1 MKLERFG
8 KIRGHRI
15 FKNFNWPATLE
26 DFGRFNL
33 IYGWNGTGK
42 TTVSGLLKSLQ
53 TGTPVLEGDVDFV
66 LDGSTVTGKDLSQVG
81 LPQVRVFN
89 RDAVA
94 RSVFESS
101 EGALGQLPPVYVFGE
116 ESAEKQ
122 RQLDA
127 LKTNLPTFTEA
138 VRAAAAQETK
148 TKKELDDYAT
158 AAARS
163 IKNLL
168 VAPGGSFNNYNAAD
182 FRTNMSRLNA
192 SLPPQ
197 LSPEVRQALLD
208 MKDAQALPLVQ
219 LAAVAFPD
227 LPKLQ
232 QEVQAALRTSVVSAV
247 IDELTANPTVA
258 TWVQSGLSLHT
269 QGGDAAACK
278 FCNQP
283 LPAARLRQLEAHF
296 NDQFR
301 QFNQNLAV
309 LVGRIENA
317 ANSIGVLTLPESKD
331 LYPELRQE
339 YDKACGELRLHLN
352 NVRSGLLALARAVR
366 VKQERAFESLELRSL
381 LSGGS
386 GLPDDDM
393 SILARLMEALSAGLS
408 SLGEFMGRLA
418 LERVNA
424 FLTKH
429 NSKTAS
435 FAEEVKSARERLHF
449 HELSVAL
456 PEWSEKLTQFED
468 ATKAHS
474 AAKESWGNARR
485 DVLALEKD
493 IRNHRQPADELNR
506 ELVSYLG
513 HDEIQVT
520 VEDTGYRLV
529 RRDGAATNLS
539 EGERTA
545 IAFLYFLKSLQDRS
559 FDLQQGIVVVD
570 DPISSLDTNA
580 IYSAFGFMK
589 RRLCDAGQLFVLTHN
604 YTFLRQVKNW
614 YGHLNRVRG
623 PKPARY
629 FMLRA
634 SYRDG
639 QRSSVLESLDPFLR
653 DYESEYHFLFKRV
666 VEASA
671 LPGGGALQS
680 YYELPNLARRLL
692 EAFLVFK
699 VPDQKTLHARLEAV
713 DFDGPK
719 KTRIQ
724 RFLDTHSH
732 AEQIGEGHDD
742 ASALGEAPEVL
753 RDVLSLIRECDERHF
768 ERMQLT
774 ISPPA

>member
-1 MKLERFG
+1 MKLERFR

-15 FKNFNWPATLE
+15 FRDFSWPATLE
-26 DFGRFNL
+26 EFGRFNL

-42 TTVSGLLKSLQ
+42 TTLSGLLTSLQ
-53 TGTPVLEGDVDFV
+53 TGTPVLEGEVDFV
-66 LDGSTVTGKDLSQVG
+66 LDGITVAGKDLTQGG

-89 RDAVA
+89 RDTVA

-101 EGALGQLPPVYVFGE
+101 GGALGQLPPVYVFGE

-127 LKTNLPTFTEA
+127 LKANLPTLNDA
-138 VRAAAAQETK
+138 VRVAAAQEAK
-148 TKKELDDYAT
+148 AKKDLDDYAT
-158 AAARS
+158 TTARS

-168 VAPGGSFNNYNAAD
+168 VAPGGSFNNYNAGD
-182 FRTNMSRLNA
+182 FRTSMSRFNA
-192 SLPPQ
+192 SPAPE
-197 LSPEVRQALLD
+197 LSQEDRQALLD
-208 MKDAQALPLVQ
+208 LKDAQALPSVQ
-219 LAAVAFPD
+219 LAVVAFPD

-232 QEVQAALRTSVVSAV
+232 QEVQDTLRASVVSAV

-258 TWVQSGLSLHT
+258 AWVQSGLSLHIE
-269 QGGDAAACK
+269 GGDKAACK

-283 LPAARLRQLEAHF
+283 LPATRLRQLEAHF

-301 QFNQNLAV
+301 QINQNLAA
-309 LVGRIENA
+309 LAGRIESA
-317 ANSIGVLTLPESKD
+317 ANAIEAVTLPSNKD
-331 LYPELRQE
+331 LYPELRRE
-339 YDKACGELRLHLN
+339 YDEACSGFKLHLN
-352 NVRSGLLALARAVR
+352 NVRSGLLALARAAK
-366 VKQERAFESLELRSL
+366 VKQEHVFESLELRSL

-386 GLPDDDM
+386 GLPDDEM
-393 SILARLMEALSAGLS
+393 SILAKLLEALAAGLPT
-408 SLGEFMGRLA
+408 LGEFMGRHA
-418 LERVNA
+418 LERVNGLLA
-424 FLTKH
+424 KH

-435 FAEEVKSARERLHF
+435 FAEQVTSARQRLHF

-456 PEWSEKLTQFED
+456 PGWSEKQTQLE
-468 ATKAHS
+468 AAVTAHTT
-474 AAKESWGNARR
+474 AKESWGNARR
-485 DVLALEKD
+485 DMLALEKD
-493 IRNHRQPADELNR
+493 IRDHRQPADELNR

-513 HDEIQVT
+513 HDEIQVA
-520 VEDTGYRLV
+520 VEDTGYRLT

-559 FDLQQGIVVVD
+559 FDLEQGIVVVD

-580 IYSAFGFMK
+580 IYNAFGFMK

-614 YGHLNRVRG
+614 YGHLNRGRG
-623 PKPARY
+623 PKQARF

-634 SYRDG
+634 SYKDG
-639 QRSSVLESLDPFLR
+639 HRSSALESLDPFLR

-666 VEASA
+666 VEASV
-671 LPGGGALQS
+671 LPGGAPLQS

-724 RFLDTHSH
+724 RFLDAHSH

-753 RDVLSLIRECDERHF
+753 QDVLALIKECDELHF
-768 ERMQLT
+768 ARMKRAIDPL
-774 ISPPA
+774 A